1 MKESGTKVAVA
12 FGLLLAAILMA
23 PTASLAAEARGIRH
37 TITCF
42 QCPPDISQSVHIARS
57 TLAAS
62 VVLQTDIYDVN
73 GIRAGS
79 FILADPAG
87 TFLAQQIAFTTSD
100 ALTSAGL
107 PNGLYAAILYDASL
121 VTNIFYE
128 QIGLNAAGVAGILTG
143 RGNLYNY
150 FSTAGGGVF
159 ALVLFPEITGTGA
172 STGLTNVFVCNN
184 PANNMATFLG
194 VPGPGPGQQAVA
206 LLITAAGNQVIN
218 NFPTQNLFQRFVTQI
233 NPAGTSGGSLFINP
247 PGATL
252 MACVKFVR
260 IQGFGTIG
268 GYTY

>member
-172 STGLTNVFVCNN
+172 STGWTNVFVCNN